1 VIDPNSLHRISSLP
15 KKHDRSGNLKDDYLW
30 YPGCRVNIKFRGEG
44 LRIKRQISE
53 TSDGS
58 IKRWITEVYSFP
70 ISLELFNMILLEFKI
85 MSPQIEKEAEKE
97 IQNRQQLLSIL
108 RFASEAFQ
116 VITVDKHREQY
127 SWPNSHRDTQ
137 AKEVT
142 IEIATI
148 NSPKPLTS
156 ISIEHQDLERVN
168 NILKHLQ
175 LPSKLMNVLSYLDCL
190 RFWACGKKLGRV

>member
-15 KKHDRSGNLKDDYLW
+15 KKYDRSGNLKDDYLW
-30 YPGCRVNIKFRGEG
+30 FPGAGVNIKFRGEG

-58 IKRWITEVYSFP
+58 IKQWITEAYNFP

-85 MSPQIEKEAEKE
+85 KSPQIEKEAEKE
-97 IQNRQQLLSIL
+97 IQNKQQLLSIL

-127 SWPNSHRDTQ
+127 SWSNNPKDTQ
-137 AKEVT
+137 AKEVM
-142 IEIATI
+142 IEVATI
-148 NSPKPLTS
+148 HSPEPLTS
-156 ISIEHQDLERVN
+156 ISIEHQDLDRVN
-168 NILKHLQ
+168 NILEHLQ
-175 LPSKLMNVLSYLDCL
+175 LSSKSMNVLSCLDCL
-190 RFWACGKKLGRV
+190 GCWASGKKLSKA